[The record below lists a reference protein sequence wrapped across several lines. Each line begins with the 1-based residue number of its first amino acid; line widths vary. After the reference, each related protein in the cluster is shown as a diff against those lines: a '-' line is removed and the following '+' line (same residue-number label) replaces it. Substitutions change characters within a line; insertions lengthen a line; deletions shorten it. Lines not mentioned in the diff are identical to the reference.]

1 MAKNN
6 ATSPKPGGSAPSC
19 TAENTPQHKLL
30 AMGKDA
36 TRSGDGKKTKA

>member
-6 ATSPKPGGSAPSC
+6 ATSPKPSGSNPSF

-30 AMGKDA
+30 AMGKDV
-36 TRSGDGKKTKA
+36 TQGGGGKKPKA

>member
-6 ATSPKPGGSAPSC
+6 ATSPKPSGSTPSF

-30 AMGKDA
+30 AMGKDV